1 MPDLIKEG
9 HLFVAVMPLFGAT
22 INPGTK
28 QEQIVFLRDDKAK
41 DEWIQKVAIP
51 KKLKYHMSR
60 YKGLG
65 ELHEDELYDTMLN
78 PATRVLH
85 QVTMEDA
92 SLADECCRKLMG
104 KDSKAKRMFL
114 ESGDF

>member
-1 MPDLIKEG
+1 MPELIKEG

-41 DEWIQKVAIP
+41 DEWIQRVAIP

-60 YKGLG
+60 YKG
-65 ELHEDELYDTMLN
+65 
-78 PATRVLH
+78 
-85 QVTMEDA
+85 
-92 SLADECCRKLMG
+92 
-104 KDSKAKRMFL
+104 
-114 ESGDF
+114 